1 VGGFIDHPFFLDPH
15 PSNTIGE
22 KRTDMDSAPNR
33 LRPFRWRALTSVLIT
48 AAFLVLVVSGTILFI
63 APPGRI
69 ANWTNW
75 AILGL
80 RKSEW
85 AGLHVVFSA
94 LFLLT
99 SIAHI
104 LFNWR
109 ALLGYFRSRWGEVR
123 GIRLEWLVALI
134 VGFGVYGGTR
144 AGLPPFST
152 LIAYSESVRQRWE
165 TPRQRAPI
173 PHAELLTLQALA
185 DQTALDMATVS
196 NRLEGKGIKGFSTN
210 TMVRDLANKS
220 GISAQK
226 LFEIMTATSAVS
238 VTAKGSQGHGVSG
251 DGPGKGRGGGGPG
264 GGLGRKTLTE
274 YCTDEGI
281 DLPTALQRLKSKG
294 LAALA
299 SQTVRE
305 IAVNN
310 GYSRPYEIL
319 AIIRGESQ

>member
-1 VGGFIDHPFFLDPH
+1 MASKLGADMADIVTITTLVE
-15 PSNTIGE
+15 NTVHA
-22 KRTDMDSAPNR
+22 R
-33 LRPFRWRALTSVLIT
+33 
-48 AAFLVLVVSGTILFI
+48 
-63 APPGRI
+63 
-69 ANWTNW
+69 
-75 AILGL
+75 GL
-80 RKSEW
+80 
-85 AGLHVVFSA
+85 
-94 LFLLT
+94 
-99 SIAHI
+99 
-104 LFNWR
+104 
-109 ALLGYFRSRWGEVR
+109 
-123 GIRLEWLVALI
+123 
-134 VGFGVYGGTR
+134 
-144 AGLPPFST
+144 
-152 LIAYSESVRQRWE
+152 
-165 TPRQRAPI
+165 RAPI

-185 DQTALDMATVS
+185 DQAALDMATVS

-210 TMVRDLANKS
+210 TMVQDLANKS

-238 VTAKGSQGHGVSG
+238 VAAKGSQGHGVSG
-251 DGPGKGRGGGGPG
+251 DGRGKGRGGGGPGGGPG

-294 LAALA
+294 LAASA